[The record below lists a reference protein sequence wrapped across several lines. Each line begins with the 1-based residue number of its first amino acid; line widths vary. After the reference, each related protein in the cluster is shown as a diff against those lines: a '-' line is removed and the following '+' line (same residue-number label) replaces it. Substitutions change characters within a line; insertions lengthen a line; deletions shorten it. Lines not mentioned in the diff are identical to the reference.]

1 MDTDIIL
8 IALIC
13 TAAYI
18 GYVWSNEQIDKRR
31 NTYADP
37 PVWCKLKTD
46 EECQKFLDNML
57 TGIVSDF
64 MREHI
69 NSELSEEIAEAWLNA
84 WTKTHMPNDD
94 QVYVKMVNEKALD
107 EIFSI
112 IPKMELSQKNKCEH
126 SSLVS
131 KYKIYMHPGDNVG
144 NC

>member
-1 MDTDIIL
+1 
-8 IALIC
+8 
-13 TAAYI
+13 
-18 GYVWSNEQIDKRR
+18 
-31 NTYADP
+31 
-37 PVWCKLKTD
+37 
-46 EECQKFLDNML
+46 ML